1 MYLHTPEAKDARRP
15 ADPLAGWLLPSTF
28 LIGGLLAA
36 ALIASAVGMPQR
48 GSMGETLA
56 PELPSIGMIIGASA
70 SQSMHFAAVGPA
82 STTPPSFAFG
92 FLEFD
97 WDPNAPGG
105 VPGFDSWATP
115 DLRVAKASQRN

>member
-1 MYLHTPEAKDARRP
+1 MYAYTPEAKDARRAHP
-15 ADPLAGWLLPSTF
+15 IAGWLLPSTF

-48 GSMGETLA
+48 GSIGETLA
-56 PELPSIGMIIGASA
+56 PELPSIGMIMGASA
-70 SQSMHFAAVGPA
+70 SQSMQLAA
-82 STTPPSFAFG
+82 STTRPSFAFG

-105 VPGFDSWATP
+105 VPGFDPWP
-115 DLRVAKASQRN
+115 KHD

>member
-15 ADPLAGWLLPSTF
+15 ADPLAGWLLPSTL

-36 ALIASAVGMPQR
+36 ALIASAVGMPQP
-48 GSMGETLA
+48 GSIGETLG

-70 SQSMHFAAVGPA
+70 SQSMQIAAAGPA
-82 STTPPSFAFG
+82 STAPPSFSFG

-97 WDPNAPGG
+97 WNPNAPGG
-105 VPGFDSWATP
+105 VPGFDTWP
-115 DLRVAKASQRN
+115 KQDLSVAGTRH

>member
-48 GSMGETLA
+48 GSIGETLA

-70 SQSMHFAAVGPA
+70 SQSMQIAATAPA
-82 STTPPSFAFG
+82 SSTRPSFAFG

-105 VPGFDSWATP
+105 VPGFDSWP
-115 DLRVAKASQRN
+115 KHDLSVAETSPRN

>member
-1 MYLHTPEAKDARRP
+1 MYLHTSEAKDARRP

-48 GSMGETLA
+48 GSIGETLA

-70 SQSMHFAAVGPA
+70 SKSIQIAATAPA
-82 STTPPSFAFG
+82 SITRPSFAFG
-92 FLEFD
+92 FLEYD
-97 WDPNAPGG
+97 WDPHAPGG
-105 VPGFDSWATP
+105 VPGFDSWPTH
-115 DLRVAKASQRN
+115 DLSLAETSPRS

>member
-1 MYLHTPEAKDARRP
+1 MYVHTAARRP
-15 ADPLAGWLLPSTF
+15 ADPIAGWLLPSTF

-48 GSMGETLA
+48 GSIGETLA

-70 SQSMHFAAVGPA
+70 SQSMQIAATAPA
-82 STTPPSFAFG
+82 SITRPSFAFG

-97 WDPNAPGG
+97 WDPRAPGG
-105 VPGFDSWATP
+105 VPGFDSWP
-115 DLRVAKASQRN
+115 KHDLSLAETSPRS

>member
-1 MYLHTPEAKDARRP
+1 MYVHTAVTKDARCP
-15 ADPLAGWLLPSTF
+15 ADPLVGWLLPSTF
-28 LIGGLLAA
+28 LIGGSLAA
-36 ALIASAVGMPQR
+36 ALIASAVGMPER

-70 SQSMHFAAVGPA
+70 SQSMQFAAVGPA

-105 VPGFDSWATP
+105 VPGFDSWP
-115 DLRVAKASQRN
+115 KHDLSVAEASPRS

>member
-48 GSMGETLA
+48 GSIGETLA
-56 PELPSIGMIIGASA
+56 PELPSIGMIIGASV
-70 SQSMHFAAVGPA
+70 SQSMQIAHGPH
-82 STTPPSFAFG
+82 TRRFAFG

-97 WDPNAPGG
+97 WNPNAPGG
-105 VPGFDSWATP
+105 VPGFDPWP
-115 DLRVAKASQRN
+115 KHDLSVAETSPRS

>member
-1 MYLHTPEAKDARRP
+1 MYLHTPEAKDARGL

-36 ALIASAVGMPQR
+36 ALIASAVGMPHR
-48 GSMGETLA
+48 GSIGETLA

-70 SQSMHFAAVGPA
+70 SRSMQIAATAPA
-82 STTPPSFAFG
+82 STARPSFAFG

-97 WDPNAPGG
+97 WNPNAPGG
-105 VPGFDSWATP
+105 VPGFDSWLKH
-115 DLRVAKASQRN
+115 DLSVAETSLRN